1 MSTYH
6 RKPRLSRFKLTL
18 PALLALLP
26 LLVMSSGVVTTT
38 QAAIPTN
45 TKAEVQ
51 NPQTTLVFRVYFRD
65 TAERDRL
72 ATEIGADEVSTKG
85 GFLTKWAD
93 RATYDALKARGLR
106 VEIDD
111 VATKKANVP
120 IQWRR
125 DNPLAKD
132 NPDTFYGGYHTVEE
146 MYQFLDQK
154 VTSYPTLVEKVDIGD
169 SWCKTHPGLCTQPN
183 SWNGFDLF
191 VMHITNRNI
200 AGPKPVFWYDGGIH
214 SREIATPEVAM
225 RFIEYLLSNYD
236 TDADA
241 HWLVDYHDIWV
252 MPMLNPD
259 GHHMNE
265 SNGQGTP
272 TLHRRNADR
281 DDGCNT
287 YDQFGTDIN
296 RNFPFVWGC
305 CGGSSSSPCSDVYR
319 GPSQMSE
326 EETASMVTK
335 VRSLIPDQR
344 GTNESDPAPITTT
357 GTLINMHSNASL
369 NLYPWGYTTSLAPNR
384 TDLRNIGKHMSSP
397 NVLPRGNGYI
407 TCQNTDPNCLYVVD
421 GDEKNWVYG
430 ELGSPG
436 YSLEVAGEDF
446 FPPYNCLDNGP
457 PVCTDGDPGIGT
469 GIWPMNKG
477 ALLYHSKI
485 SRTPYLLTRG
495 PDTYASTSTPIT
507 VTLGTPALVT
517 STINYNWNGVV
528 LSGSEANTYLQ
539 NVAVAEYYMD
549 TPPWAG
555 GTGVPMTAA
564 DGSYDSPTEQVQ
576 ANIATGSLSLGRHI
590 VYVRGRGV
598 NNYEGFQSWGP
609 VSAVWLWITGE
620 GSPTVTSTPLAATA
634 TRTNTNVPNTPVP
647 PTSTRT
653 GTATSVAPSVTTTPT
668 SCCGQM
674 TGGVLSSCHVDA
686 TPSTTS
692 FQGIVELNNPCPTSV
707 PVTITT
713 QLQISVD
720 GTNWTTWTQ
729 NPSRQAVVPPGP
741 PPYAVTENFIN
752 QSIPA
757 QYNYYRIFSTVS
769 ELNNCREYFLMSP
782 THDICRVSTTP
793 TITPTADATAT
804 ACTITFTDVDE
815 NNVFYPFIRCLAC
828 RGIIGGYA
836 DGTFRPFNDI
846 TRGQIAKIVSNAAGF
861 DEDPGPQIY
870 EDVPEGSPFYA
881 WINRLSMR
889 GHIGGYPC
897 GTVDTEPCVEPNNL
911 PYFRPSNSATRG
923 QLAKIVSNAAGLE
936 GSPTGVF
943 YTDVQE
949 DHTFYV
955 WIMRLTELAVMSGYD
970 CGGEGEPC
978 DSENRP
984 YFRPFNNV
992 TRGQASKIVANT
1004 FFPGC
1009 VAP

>member
-1 MSTYH
+1 MG
-6 RKPRLSRFKLTL
+6 
-18 PALLALLP
+18 
-26 LLVMSSGVVTTT
+26 SGVVTTT
-38 QAAIPTN
+38 QAAIPTT

-51 NPQTTLVFRVYFRD
+51 NPQAILVFRVYFRD
-65 TAERDRL
+65 ATERDRL
-72 ATEIGADEVSTKG
+72 ATEIGADEVSTKSG
-85 GFLTKWAD
+85 YLTKWAD
-93 RATYDALKARGLR
+93 RATYDALRARGLR

-111 VATKKANVP
+111 EATRKANVP
-120 IQWRR
+120 IQWRK

-146 MYQFLDQK
+146 MYQFLDQQ
-154 VTSYPTLVEKVDIGD
+154 VTAHPTLAQVEIIGQ
-169 SWCKTHPGLCTQPN
+169 SWCKTHPTACTQPAPLW
-183 SWNGFDLF
+183 SGFDLK
-191 VMHITNRNI
+191 VLHITNQAI
-200 AGPKPVFWYDGGIH
+200 PGPKPVFWYDAGIH

-225 RFIEYLLSNYD
+225 RFINYLLSNYD

-265 SNGQGTP
+265 SGGNNP

-296 RNFPFVWGC
+296 RNYPFVWGC
-305 CGGSSSSPCSDVYR
+305 CGGSSSNPCNDIYR
-319 GPSQMSE
+319 GPAPNSE
-326 EETASMVTK
+326 EETQAVVTK
-335 VRSLIPDQR
+335 VRALIPDQR
-344 GTNESDPAPITTT
+344 GPNESDIAPLTTT
-357 GTLINMHSNASL
+357 GTLINMHSNAQQ
-369 NLYPWGYTTSLAPNR
+369 NLYPWGYTSNLAPNQP
-384 TDLRNIGKHMSSP
+384 DLRNIGRHMSSP
-397 NVLPRGNGYI
+397 NVQPVGNNYEY
-407 TCQNTDPNCLYVVD
+407 CQNTDCLYIVD

-436 YSLEVAGEDF
+436 YSLELAGDGF
-446 FPPYNCLDNGP
+446 FPAYPCLDNP
-457 PVCTDGDPGIGT
+457 PGVNGCTDSDPYIGIGL
-469 GIWPMNKG
+469 WPQNRG

-485 SRTPYLLTRG
+485 VRTPYLLTRG
-495 PDTYASTSTPIT
+495 PDTNVASAVVTTTQGSAVQITS
-507 VTLGTPALVT
+507 A
-517 STINYNWNGVV
+517 INYAWNG
-528 LSGSEANTYLQ
+528 ARDNQPNNYLQ
-539 NVAVAEYYMD
+539 NVAAAEYYID

-555 GTGVPMTAA
+555 GTGVPMTAV

-576 ANIATGSLSLGRHI
+576 ASIATGSISLGRHI
-590 VYVRGRGV
+590 IFVRGRGV
-598 NNYEGFQSWGP
+598 NNYGGFQSWGP
-609 VSAVWLWITGE
+609 VSALWLWVTGQ
-620 GSPTVTSTPLAATA
+620 GSPTVTSTVAPSA
-634 TRTNTNVPNTPVP
+634 TNTPLP

-653 GTATSVAPSVTTTPT
+653 STATMVPPSVTTTPST
-668 SCCGQM
+668 CCGQM
-674 TGGVLSSCHVDA
+674 TGGVLASCYVGP

-692 FQGIVELNNPCPTSV
+692 FQGLVELNNPCPTSV

-713 QLQISVD
+713 QLQISAD

-741 PPYAVTENFIN
+741 PPYAVNEYFTN

-769 ELNNCREYFLMSP
+769 EPNNCREYFLMST
-782 THDICRVSTTP
+782 THDICRVSSTP
-793 TITPTADATAT
+793 TITSTAEATAT
-804 ACTITFTDVDE
+804 ACTVTFTDVDE
-815 NNVFYPFIRCLAC
+815 SNVFYPFIRCLAC
-828 RGIIGGYA
+828 RGIIGGYD

-846 TRGQIAKIVSNAAGF
+846 TRGQIAKIVSNSAGF

-870 EDVPEGSPFYA
+870 EDVPVGSPFYQ

-897 GTVDTEPCVEPNNL
+897 GLLEGEPCIEPDNL

-923 QLAKIVSNAAGLE
+923 QLAKIVANAAGL
-936 GSPTGVF
+936 GGTPTGVF

-949 DHTFYV
+949 DHTFYL
-955 WIMRLTELAVMSGYD
+955 WIMRLTELEVMSGYD

-978 DSENRP
+978 DDQQRP

-1004 FFPGC
+1004 FFPDC
-1009 VAP
+1009 QTPNRPSP